1 MLTNDIVE
9 VDVIL
14 NNKNLPTIKI
24 LHDPIITLKQYQ
36 NNKDIINLLKISEI
50 KENLKFYK
58 KKMLNNIIKKLSKVR
73 IHSRPCY
80 TTNDRYDLK
89 SMKSAMRSV
98 HDLGLVGNKKILK
111 TRLIQ
116 YFEQELCSTMI
127 QKQIRKHF
135 VKLTFYLIGPALKN
149 KENCLNDV
157 DFYSME
163 PLNNIPYDNFFSYKD
178 EHDFMYGFELSSL
191 INYIKINKKREITN
205 PYNRGSMTHIIPKIK
220 QLKRLHK
227 IINKQEKSEE
237 SYRNIQVLTD
247 NNIRNRTLSIGH
259 SFNHSEMLE
268 NIRQTRLK
276 TPEERTKQLFLEID
290 HLGNYTNFQWFMNL
304 DRRSY
309 LRYFRILKDIWTY
322 RAQIPGH
329 IKIKIC
335 PLWDPFQVLSSND
348 LLDLNTE
355 QLKCRCLSVMEDM
368 VYTGIER
375 EYKELGALHV
385 LSVLTVVN
393 GEARENMPWLY
404 ESLL

>member
-1 MLTNDIVE
+1 
-9 VDVIL
+9 
-14 NNKNLPTIKI
+14 
-24 LHDPIITLKQYQ
+24 
-36 NNKDIINLLKISEI
+36 
-50 KENLKFYK
+50 
-58 KKMLNNIIKKLSKVR
+58 MLNNIIKKLSKVR
-73 IHSRPCY
+73 IHSRPYY

-89 SMKSAMRSV
+89 TMKSNMRSV
-98 HDLGLVGNKKILK
+98 HDFGLVGNKKILK

-116 YFEQELCSTMI
+116 YFEQELKSTLL
-127 QKQIRKHF
+127 QKHTRRFF
-135 VKLTFYLIGPALKN
+135 VKLAFHLIGPALKN
-149 KENCLNDV
+149 KKDCLNDH

-163 PLNNIPYDNFFSYKD
+163 PLTNIPYDNFFSYKD
-178 EHDFMYGFELSSL
+178 SKDFIYGFELSSL

-205 PYNRGSMTHIIPKIK
+205 PYNRGSMKHIIPKIK

-237 SYRNIQVLTD
+237 SYKNIQVLTD

-309 LRYFRILKDIWTY
+309 LRYFRILKDIMDY
-322 RAQIPGH
+322 QAQIPGH

-393 GEARENMPWLY
+393 SEARENMPWLY

>member
-9 VDVIL
+9 VDVVL

-24 LHDPIITLKQYQ
+24 LHDSIITLKQYQ

-58 KKMLNNIIKKLSKVR
+58 KKMLNNIIKKLSKTR
-73 IHSRPCY
+73 FHSQPYY
-80 TTNDRYDLK
+80 TSNNRYDLK
-89 SMKSAMRSV
+89 SMKSAMKSI
-98 HDLGLVGNKKILK
+98 HDFGLVGNKKVLK
-111 TRLIQ
+111 TRLVQ
-116 YFEQELCSTMI
+116 YFEQELKSTLL
-127 QKQIRKHF
+127 QKYTRRFF
-135 VKLTFYLIGPALKN
+135 VKLAFHLIGPALKN
-149 KENCLNDV
+149 KGDCLNDH

-163 PLNNIPYDNFFSYKD
+163 PLTNIPYDNLFSYKD
-178 EHDFMYGFELSSL
+178 SKNFMYGFELSSL

-205 PYNRGSMTHIIPKIK
+205 PYNRDSMTHIIPKIK

-227 IINKQEKSEE
+227 IMNKQAVSEE
-237 SYRNIQVLTD
+237 NCKNIQILTD

-268 NIRQTRLK
+268 NIRQIRLK

-309 LRYFRILKDIWTY
+309 LRYFRILKDVWSY

-393 GEARENMPWLY
+393 VEARENMPWLY